1 MITYITDVRE
11 GESDFLPNI
20 CHLELIVKSLD
31 GVLLMSQVAPESG
44 WTYCE
49 LAAIQQESFDE
60 GADAYLGD
68 HWIGS
73 TEV

>member
-1 MITYITDVRE
+1 MITYITDVRQ
-11 GESDFLPNI
+11 GEPDLLPTI

-31 GVLLMSQVAPESG
+31 GTVLQKRTAPEHG
-44 WTYCE
+44 WTHSE
-49 LAAIQQESFDE
+49 LMAIQHPVFEE
-60 GADAYLGD
+60 GADAYLGI